1 MRTISAQD
9 RPPISTCCW
18 PNAEPMNLLGLIGI
32 LAGLGLLVWFAFHG
46 WSVLLLAPLAAMV
59 AALFAGE
66 PLLAH
71 WTQTFMGSA
80 ATFLAQFFPI
90 FLLGAL
96 FGKLMED
103 SGSVTAIAEFMIG
116 RLGAGRAILAV
127 VLAGA
132 IVTYGGVSL
141 FVAFFVL
148 APMARNLFRSANI
161 PRRLMPAAIVLGT
174 STFTMSALPGTPSI
188 QNAIPMPFFG
198 TTPFA
203 APGLGI
209 IASAVMLGFGLWWMH
224 REETRA
230 RSMGEGY
237 GAEATVSAD
246 GAADDELVRE
256 RATTAREFDPAE
268 MHHGGRSVSVPP
280 AVFAALPLV
289 VVVAVNLLMSLVVLP
304 RLDFSYLADERWGA
318 TTISGV
324 AGVWSVVVALAAA
337 IATVILCNR
346 PRLPSLRQSMDAGA
360 NASVLP
366 ALSVASL
373 VGFGAVIAA
382 LPAFE
387 IVRDWVLAIEGG
399 PLVSLAVA
407 TNVLAALTGSASGG
421 LTIALD
427 ALGQTYMTIATQ
439 TGLSPALM
447 HRVAVIGSGTL
458 DILPHNG
465 AVVTLLAICGSTH
478 RESYFDIVIVGII
491 SAILALVAVIVLG
504 SLFGSF

>member
-1 MRTISAQD
+1 MG
-9 RPPISTCCW
+9 
-18 PNAEPMNLLGLIGI
+18 LLGI
-32 LAGLGLLVWFAFHG
+32 LVGLALLVLFAFRG
-46 WSVLLLAPLAAMV
+46 WSVLLLAPAAALV
-59 AALFAGE
+59 AAAFGRE
-66 PLLAH
+66 PLLAN
-71 WTQTFMGSA
+71 WTQVFMGSA
-80 ATFLAQFFPI
+80 ARFLAQFFPI
-90 FLLGAL
+90 FLLGAV
-96 FGKLMED
+96 FGKLMDD
-103 SGSVTAIAEFMIG
+103 SGSVSAVADFMTKT
-116 RLGAGRAILAV
+116 LGERRAIVAV

-132 IVTYGGVSL
+132 FVTYGGVSL

-148 APMARNLFRSANI
+148 SPMAQALFRAAAV

-209 IASAVMLGFGLWWMH
+209 IAAAIMLGFGLWWL
-224 REETRA
+224 RRA
-230 RSMGEGY
+230 EASARRAGEGY

-246 GAADDELVRE
+246 GATDDELVRE

-268 MHHGGRSVSVPP
+268 MHHGDRSVSVPP
-280 AVFAALPLV
+280 ALFAALPLV

-427 ALGQTYMTIATQ
+427 ALGQTYMTIAAQ

-465 AVVTLLAICGSTH
+465 AVVTLLAVCGATH
-478 RESYFDIVIVGII
+478 RESYFDIVMVGIVN
-491 SAILALVAVIVLG
+491 AILALVAVILLG
-504 SLFGSF
+504 TAFGSF